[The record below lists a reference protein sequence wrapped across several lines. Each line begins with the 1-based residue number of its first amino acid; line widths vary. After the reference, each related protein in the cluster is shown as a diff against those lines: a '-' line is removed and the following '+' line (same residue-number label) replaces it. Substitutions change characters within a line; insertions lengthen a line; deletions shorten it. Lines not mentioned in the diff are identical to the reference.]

1 MLTYTFTAIKKSV
14 NQILVAIV
22 PWPVDELSLVMV
34 KLAHSR
40 EANGFPR
47 DSFILHVRPKGK
59 YNDKMI
65 DILYLNS
72 HWMENDRFTAINMY
86 MHVGLMFR

>member
-14 NQILVAIV
+14 YQILVV
-22 PWPVDELSLVMV
+22 PWPVDEFKELGKTGAFKRSKRLS
-34 KLAHSR
+34 S
-40 EANGFPR
+40 GFIYSPSCPR
-47 DSFILHVRPKGK
+47 RK

-72 HWMENDRFTAINMY
+72 HWMENDRFTAIKMY
-86 MHVGLMFR
+86 MHVGLFR

>member
-14 NQILVAIV
+14 YQILVV
-22 PWPVDELSLVMV
+22 PWPVDELSLV

-47 DSFILHVRPKGK
+47 DSFILHVRPKRK

>member
-1 MLTYTFTAIKKSV
+1 MNSKS
-14 NQILVAIV
+14 L
-22 PWPVDELSLVMV
+22 V

-47 DSFILHVRPKGK
+47 DSFILHVRPKRK
-59 YNDKMI
+59 CDDKMI

-72 HWMENDRFTAINMY
+72 HWMENDRFTAIRMY
-86 MHVGLMFR
+86 MHVGLFR

>member
-1 MLTYTFTAIKKSV
+1 MLTYTFTAIKKS
-14 NQILVAIV
+14 QCTKF
-22 PWPVDELSLVMV
+22 SLYPGRWMNSKSLV

-47 DSFILHVRPKGK
+47 DSFILHVRPKRK
-59 YNDKMI
+59 YNAKMI

-72 HWMENDRFTAINMY
+72 HWMENDRFTAIKMY
-86 MHVGLMFR
+86 LHVGLFR

>member
-1 MLTYTFTAIKKSV
+1 MNSKS
-14 NQILVAIV
+14 L
-22 PWPVDELSLVMV
+22 V

-47 DSFILHVRPKGK
+47 DSFILHVRLKRK
-59 YNDKMI
+59 YNDKMN

-72 HWMENDRFTAINMY
+72 HWMENDRFTAIKTVRGSACWVVPMIMLFSARAFYNAR
-86 MHVGLMFR
+86 LNLF

>member
-14 NQILVAIV
+14 YQILVV
-22 PWPVDELSLVMV
+22 PWPVDEFKELGKTGAFKRSKRLS
-34 KLAHSR
+34 S
-40 EANGFPR
+40 
-47 DSFILHVRPKGK
+47 DSFILHVRPKRK

-72 HWMENDRFTAINMY
+72 HWMENGRFTAINMY
-86 MHVGLMFR
+86 MHVGLFR